1 MAHARR
7 TARARRLSHLD
18 GRGRARMVDVSAKA
32 VTAREAVARAEVRLR
47 AETLALI
54 AAGAMPKG
62 DVLAV
67 ARLAGIMGAKRTAD
81 LIPLCHPLPLA
92 HVDVV
97 LTPDAAGSRVLLES
111 RVRVEARTGVE
122 MEALTAAAVAG
133 LTLYDM
139 CKAVDREMT
148 LGAVR
153 LVRKQGGRSGTFVR
167 AGERD
172 VPRPRTPG
180 H

>member
-1 MAHARR
+1 
-7 TARARRLSHLD
+7 
-18 GRGRARMVDVSAKA
+18 MVDVSEKA
-32 VTAREAVARAEVRLR
+32 VTRREAVARGEVTMQ
-47 AETLALI
+47 ATTLARI
-54 AAGAMPKG
+54 AAGTLPKG

-67 ARLAGIMGAKRTAD
+67 ARLAGIMAAKRTAE
-81 LIPLCHPLPLA
+81 LIPLCHPLPLS

-97 LTPDAAGSRVLLES
+97 LTPDPTGGRVRIEG

-122 MEALTAAAVAG
+122 MEALTAVAVAG
-133 LTLYDM
+133 LALYDM

-167 AGERD
+167 RGE
-172 VPRPRTPG
+172 
-180 H
+180 